1 MKYTVDRI
9 EDGIVTC
16 EDGSENHINIQIS
29 LLPDGV
35 KEGDIIEVCD
45 GKFTVCKEETEER
58 RKKMANLQKSIF
70 TKRK

>member
-16 EDGSENHINIQIS
+16 EDDNENYINIELS
-29 LLPDGV
+29 LLHDDV

-45 GKFTVCKEETEER
+45 GNFTVCKEETEER
-58 RKKMANLQKSIF
+58 RKKMAKLQKSIF